1 MSTHIVTHTSVWDGK
16 CLSLSRYITR
26 LVWLLYWVV
35 PSMADCFVDHG
46 HRLKFRYIYGQ
57 WLWHDI
63 LEHLVTYLHV

>member
-1 MSTHIVTHTSVWDGK
+1 MSTHIVTYTSVWDGK

-26 LVWLLYWVV
+26 VVWLLYWVV

-46 HRLKFRYIYGQ
+46 HRLYGQ
-57 WLWHDI
+57 WLWHEI